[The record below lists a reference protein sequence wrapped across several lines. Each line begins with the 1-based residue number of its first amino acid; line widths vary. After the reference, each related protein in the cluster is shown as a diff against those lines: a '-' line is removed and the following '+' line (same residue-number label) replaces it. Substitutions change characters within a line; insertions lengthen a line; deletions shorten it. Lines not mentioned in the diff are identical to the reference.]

1 MQRTPRHKT
10 SLHDRR
16 STIYYLGQPTRSG
29 YSYDYDDPDEAEKP
43 SAGSD
48 LLMVLLAIVV
58 SFLLPYLLLV
68 GVIVYLLYQALGR
81 IKSWIKSKTHNE

>member
-1 MQRTPRHKT
+1 
-10 SLHDRR
+10 
-16 STIYYLGQPTRSG
+16 
-29 YSYDYDDPDEAEKP
+29 
-43 SAGSD
+43 
-48 LLMVLLAIVV
+48 MVLLAIVV